1 MRPYEKF
8 KHKIELEKNVL
19 KIIKMI
25 DYIKMCEIHVLHL
38 QCDCGKQSMR
48 STHLFGLK
56 KKTVATRKKS
66 RETRH
71 RQQQQQQKISSHK
84 FVILFYFRIF
94 FTLPELNELFIGHQR
109 KKPTD
114 KKGDI
119 YTFQNE
125 KKLLHIY
132 THTNG
137 SIEKYTVNK

>member
-1 MRPYEKF
+1 
-8 KHKIELEKNVL
+8 
-19 KIIKMI
+19 
-25 DYIKMCEIHVLHL
+25 
-38 QCDCGKQSMR
+38 MR

-56 KKTVATRKKS
+56 KKNTVATRKKS
-66 RETRH
+66 RKTRH
-71 RQQQQQQKISSHK
+71 RQQQQQKISSHK

-119 YTFQNE
+119 YTFQNK
-125 KKLLHIY
+125 KKLLHIH

>member
-1 MRPYEKF
+1 
-8 KHKIELEKNVL
+8 
-19 KIIKMI
+19 MI

-56 KKTVATRKKS
+56 KKNTVATRKKS

-71 RQQQQQQKISSHK
+71 RQQQQQKISSHK

-119 YTFQNE
+119 YTFQNK
-125 KKLLHIY
+125 KKLLHIH